1 MQLYYG
7 SLNGGGYEG
16 LPVPSRESLGSKYVQ
31 KLQDT
36 GELNVHIDRDR
47 ENLIVGLKHPSG
59 YTSFGYITAMPNNCG
74 LVILSGLPSNNN
86 GDRHEIIPAC
96 LGLIRKMGYS
106 QVLYTLPHDAG
117 YNELHVSL
125 EKEGF
130 VKLKGSEVKNQR
142 SGNVIST
149 YILNLNEKEE
159 ENNEDF

>member
-1 MQLYYG
+1 MNLYYAR
-7 SLNGGGYEG
+7 LNWGQYEG
-16 LPVPSRESLGSKYVQ
+16 LPVPPKDSLGSKYVQ
-31 KLQDT
+31 KLRDT
-36 GELNVHIDRDR
+36 GELNVHIDRDK

-74 LVILSGLPSNNN
+74 LVILSGLPYRDAK
-86 GDRHEIIPAC
+86 GKHKIIPAC

-106 QVLYTLPHDAG
+106 QVLYTLPNDAN
-117 YNELHVSL
+117 YNELQVSL
-125 EKEGF
+125 EKAGF
-130 VKLKGSEVKNQR
+130 VKLKGSEVKNIR